1 MKLEEAKLE
10 FINQWG
16 ILATSWGI
24 NRTMAQIHAL
34 LLVASQPLS
43 TDDVMEQ
50 LNISRGNANMNLRD
64 LMNWQ
69 VVQKTLIAGDRKEY
83 FTAEKDMWK
92 VTTRIMYQRK
102 KRELDPMLQAL
113 EKLSNI
119 EGDKKNA
126 DVKAFSETI
135 SNIQKFAGQA
145 EKTLDTVIKSEE
157 NWFFSNFLKLLK

>member
-10 FINQWG
+10 FVNQWG

-50 LNISRGNANMNLRD
+50 LNNSRGNANMNLRD
-64 LMNWQ
+64 LINWQ

>member
-34 LLVASQPLS
+34 LLIASQPLS
-43 TDDVMEQ
+43 TDDIMQQ
-50 LNISRGNANMNLRD
+50 LSISRGNANMNLRD
-64 LMNWQ
+64 LLDWQ

-113 EKLSNI
+113 TKISDI
-119 EGDKKNA
+119 DGDKRNSE
-126 DVKAFSETI
+126 VKAFTETI
-135 SNIQKFAGQA
+135 TNIQKFANQA

-157 NWFFSNFLKLLK
+157 NWFFSNFIKLLK

>member
-64 LMNWQ
+64 LINWQ

-92 VTTRIMYQRK
+92 VTTRIMHQRK

>member
-10 FINQWG
+10 FVNQWG

-64 LMNWQ
+64 LINWQ

>member
-64 LMNWQ
+64 LINWQ

-119 EGDKKNA
+119 DGDKKNA